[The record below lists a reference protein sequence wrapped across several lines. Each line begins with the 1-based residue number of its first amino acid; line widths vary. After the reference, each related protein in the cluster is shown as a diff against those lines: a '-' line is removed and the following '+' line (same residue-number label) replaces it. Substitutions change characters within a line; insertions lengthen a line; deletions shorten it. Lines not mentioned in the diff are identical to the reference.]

1 MVNDNSRRVV
11 PNANGGWD
19 VKADG
24 ASRASAHTDTQ
35 ADAINRGR
43 EIVRNAGGG
52 ELNIHGKNGAI
63 RAKDTIPNGNDPR
76 SSKG

>member
-1 MVNDNSRRVV
+1 MSNNNARHVV

-19 VKADG
+19 VKAPG
-24 ASRASAHTDTQ
+24 ASRASAHSDTQ

-43 EIVRNAGGG
+43 AIIGNAGGG
-52 ELNIHGKNGAI
+52 ELNIHGRDGAI
-63 RAKDTIPNGNDPR
+63 RAKDTIPKGNDPR